1 MSRSSLTAD
10 FRRVP
15 NAASIFTC
23 ARRQR
28 MYRRGHQRGHEQCG
42 NMPLAWRAQP
52 PQRES
57 RPGRQCARL
66 ILEPRGVSVHRC
78 APEAFR
84 ASMRTVSRT
93 FEETAASFD
102 LLFLSGPVDSLVRL
116 PRGLAS
122 ARSPARLLC
131 GLEAAGTAVPART
144 AASCGRLAGVSSAIS
159 AHRQLKRPGLDPATL
174 RIRKGG
180 R

>member
-1 MSRSSLTAD
+1 M
-10 FRRVP
+10 
-15 NAASIFTC
+15 
-23 ARRQR
+23 
-28 MYRRGHQRGHEQCG
+28 
-42 NMPLAWRAQP
+42 
-52 PQRES
+52 
-57 RPGRQCARL
+57 
-66 ILEPRGVSVHRC
+66 HRC

-102 LLFLSGPVDSLVRL
+102 LLFLGGPVDSLVRL

-144 AASCGRLAGVSSAIS
+144 AASCGTLAGVSSAIS

-180 R
+180 GNNDAPWSDTVLHSVVVRDSRKGGIRHDAMPRGA